1 MNYEEK
7 LNLAKE
13 ALKSGSYDKETIEY
27 IFPELKESEDERI
40 RKEIIKA
47 IHNYAFRLE
56 EKIPTEWL
64 DWLEKQKNKDTLIK
78 ELGEYKTK
86 YIQETID
93 KQLNKRNMQENND
106 DKRLRK
112 TTIDFLKEFADKG
125 YENAVEC
132 IDWLEKQK
140 PVELS
145 KSAYTNNK
153 NVIEYAD
160 KYSHQIWEKLMDN
173 YKRITNYSI
182 GCNDVSDIVL
192 NSIIDTYNWLEKQKP
207 ITIDINT
214 MVDKFAHTEV
224 KGYGIP
230 SMIEVDAYRRGIED
244 TLNVGLN
251 LEQKPV
257 EWSKWD
263 EDILFNIQQDYQDK
277 LNRNSCKSIEQYY
290 INVINWIEEL
300 KGRAL
305 SQSKK
310 EWSEEDEKM
319 LNSCIAAIYAADYY
333 DINDKSEMEEFLKS
347 LKPQSHWKPSDEQ
360 MYFLNWLQL
369 NLGDGLVAE
378 KARNVIESL
387 YNDLKKLKEE

>member
-56 EKIPTEWL
+56 EKIPSEWL
-64 DWLEKQKNKDTLIK
+64 
-78 ELGEYKTK
+78 
-86 YIQETID
+86 
-93 KQLNKRNMQENND
+93 
-106 DKRLRK
+106 
-112 TTIDFLKEFADKG
+112 
-125 YENAVEC
+125 
-132 IDWLEKQK
+132 DWLEKQK

-192 NSIIDTYNWLEKQKP
+192 NSIIDTYNWLEKQGNIDKASYEIAEKEKYDFVNGQFIQCRKSFDEFKEYNSYWFEYVGNDTYVGRSDNILNKKFHITPRQLYRLFTQQHDYYSKENNEFEKQNHVENNYPAYNPDEYESFEDGNATGLRKKQKP
-207 ITIDINT
+207 VKLSEEELHNIRNGVLSSCATSFINYLDKHLYVYEGKMCVSNVECEDIENAFKNT
-214 MVDKFAHTEV
+214 DWGKIGRYYNKFT
-224 KGYGIP
+224 
-230 SMIEVDAYRRGIED
+230 
-244 TLNVGLN
+244 
-251 LEQKPV
+251 QKPV
-257 EWSKWD
+257 EWSKCD

-277 LNRNSCKSIEQYY
+277 LNSY
-290 INVINWIEEL
+290 
-300 KGRAL
+300 
-305 SQSKK
+305 
-310 EWSEEDEKM
+310 
-319 LNSCIAAIYAADYY
+319 
-333 DINDKSEMEEFLKS
+333 
-347 LKPQSHWKPSDEQ
+347 
-360 MYFLNWLQL
+360 
-369 NLGDGLVAE
+369 
-378 KARNVIESL
+378 
-387 YNDLKKLKEE
+387 